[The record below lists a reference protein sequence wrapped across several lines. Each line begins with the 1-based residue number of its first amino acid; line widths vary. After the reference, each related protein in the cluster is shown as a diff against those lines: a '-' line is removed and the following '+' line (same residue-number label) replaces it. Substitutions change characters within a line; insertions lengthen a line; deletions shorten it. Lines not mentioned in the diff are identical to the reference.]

1 MHQDTPLSDSD
12 FSRLDFNVTERRKST
27 EDLLTLIQEM
37 FVEIRE
43 IRDEGR
49 AMRKDLKDHIADEAV
64 MVNHAFPGGDV
75 DGHRMAHAA
84 WIKKAEQQAKFWE
97 EMRSSAAKW
106 GVIGVLGF
114 LLMAS
119 IHQIADR
126 LVK

>member
-1 MHQDTPLSDSD
+1 MHQDVPLSDSN
-12 FSRLDFNVTERRKST
+12 FTRLDFNVTERRKST
-27 EDLLTLIQEM
+27 EDVLTLIQEM

-49 AMRKDLKDHIADEAV
+49 AMRKDLQQHIADEAV

-84 WIKKAEQQAKFWE
+84 WIKRAEAQAKFWE
-97 EMRSSAAKW
+97 DMKSSVAKW
-106 GVIGVLGF
+106 GMFGVLGF
-114 LLMAS
+114 LLAAS

-126 LVK
+126 LIK

>member
-1 MHQDTPLSDSD
+1 MHQNVPLSDSD
-12 FSRLDFNVTERRKST
+12 FSRLDFDVTERRKSS
-27 EDLLTLIQEM
+27 EDLVTLIQEM

-49 AMRKDLKDHIADEAV
+49 AMRKDLKQHIQDEAV
-64 MVNHAFPGGDV
+64 MVNHAFPDGDV

-97 EMRSSAAKW
+97 EMRSSVAKW

>member
-1 MHQDTPLSDSD
+1 MHPETPLTDSN
-12 FSRLDFNVTERRKST
+12 FNRLDFDVTERRKST

-49 AMRKDLKDHIADEAV
+49 AMRKDLKQHIADEAI
-64 MVNHAFPGGDV
+64 MVTHAFPQGDI

-84 WIKKAEQQAKFWE
+84 WIKKAEAQAKFWE
-97 EMRSSAAKW
+97 DMKSSVAKW
-106 GVIGVLGF
+106 GMFGVLGF
-114 LLMAS
+114 LLAAS

>member
-1 MHQDTPLSDSD
+1 MTTDSD
-12 FSRLDFNVTERRKST
+12 FTRLDFNVTERRKST

-49 AMRKDLKDHIADEAV
+49 AMRKDLKQHIQDEAV
-64 MVNHAFPGGDV
+64 MVNHAFPAGDI

-84 WIKKAEQQAKFWE
+84 WIKQAEAKAKFWE
-97 EMRSSAAKW
+97 DMKSSVAKW

>member
-1 MHQDTPLSDSD
+1 MTTDSD
-12 FSRLDFNVTERRKST
+12 FTRLDFNVIERRKST

-49 AMRKDLKDHIADEAV
+49 AMRKDLQKHIADEAV

-75 DGHRMAHAA
+75 DGHRMAHTA
-84 WIKKAEQQAKFWE
+84 WIKRAEAQAKFWE
-97 EMRSSAAKW
+97 DMKSSVAKW
-106 GVIGVLGF
+106 GMFGVLGF
-114 LLMAS
+114 LLAAS

-126 LVK
+126 LIK